1 MNKQK
6 QGAVMKTQIQH
17 FDKLDRELAVGD
29 CVAFNSFYKHGL
41 AIGRIVALKKTRS
54 TVAIIP
60 LKEPHRR
67 DAYWQEQYE
76 EDITSRDM
84 IKLDTKDV
92 MFQVLKSK

>member
-1 MNKQK
+1 MKKQ
-6 QGAVMKTQIQH
+6 VQH

-29 CVAFNSFYKHGL
+29 CVAFNSFYKQGL

-54 TVAIIP
+54 TVATIP

-67 DAYWQEQYE
+67 DRYWTESYE

-84 IKLDTKDV
+84 IKLDTEDV

>member
-1 MNKQK
+1 MKKQ
-6 QGAVMKTQIQH
+6 VHH

-29 CVAFNSFYKHGL
+29 CVAFDSFYKHGL
-41 AIGRIVALKKTRS
+41 SIGRIVTLKKTRA
-54 TVAIIP
+54 TVSAIP
-60 LKEPHRR
+60 LREPHRQ
-67 DAYWQEQYE
+67 DHYWSEANYE

>member
-1 MNKQK
+1 
-6 QGAVMKTQIQH
+6 MKTTKGAAMKKQVQH

-41 AIGRIVALKKTRS
+41 AIGRIVALKKTRA
-54 TVAIIP
+54 TVSAIP
-60 LKEPHRR
+60 LKEPHRQ
-67 DAYWQEQYE
+67 DHYWSEANYE